1 MTINENKLKMSYGT
15 CIGCLRK
22 TSLNSSA
29 YCSACQV
36 SQSVKNSSKGDSS
49 GDGDLF
55 AFMSEITFPL
65 IVLFFYFEINKWF
78 FLFDKNWLNYLTTF
92 IAAYIPLYLLKRSFK
107 RGNKQVTFIL
117 LFLNIFSLYLIV
129 DTFVVALPFV
139 TIGDGS

>member
-1 MTINENKLKMSYGT
+1 MSYGT

-49 GDGDLF
+49 GDGELF

-65 IVLFFYFEINKWF
+65 IVLFSYFEKKKWF
-78 FLFDKNWLNYLTTF
+78 FLFDLNWLNYLTTF
-92 IAAYIPLYLLKRSFK
+92 IAASFISRGLRFYLEAYVCWKWGPSMQIIVEKNLRLIMIAGTSLLILGYFIIKYIF
-107 RGNKQVTFIL
+107 
-117 LFLNIFSLYLIV
+117 
-129 DTFVVALPFV
+129 
-139 TIGDGS
+139 